1 VAFDVAER
9 MKIDYANGQL
19 RPDDMERINA
29 LFADDCRVWLA
40 GVELSLLEF
49 AETDFMPSKIF
60 LCGGGSGLPGIKQSL
75 ASGDWAKNLPFSK
88 PPQIG
93 FLQPHDITRI
103 VDETGELNNP
113 QDITPMGLA
122 HLALLNALDEEP
134 ILTGILQR
142 SMESIDK
149 N

>member
-1 VAFDVAER
+1 
-9 MKIDYANGQL
+9 
-19 RPDDMERINA
+19 
-29 LFADDCRVWLA
+29 
-40 GVELSLLEF
+40 VELSLLEF

-75 ASGDWAKNLPFSK
+75 SSGEWSRNLPFSK

-93 FLQPHDITRI
+93 FLQPHDISRI
-103 VDETGELNNP
+103 VDETGELTNP

-142 SMESIDK
+142 SIDSIDK
-149 N
+149 K